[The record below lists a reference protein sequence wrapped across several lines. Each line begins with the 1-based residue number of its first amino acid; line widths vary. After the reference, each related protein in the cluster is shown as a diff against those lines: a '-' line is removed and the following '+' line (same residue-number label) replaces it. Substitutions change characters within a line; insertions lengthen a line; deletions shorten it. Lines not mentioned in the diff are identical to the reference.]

1 MGACTRALRGRLTP
15 PQVPALGI
23 FEKSLEMGKFDK
35 SRALSDG
42 SLLSFKKARCR
53 RRESRQRL

>member
-1 MGACTRALRGRLTP
+1 
-15 PQVPALGI
+15 VPALGI